1 LSEFFVLTSSLDKM
15 DNVGDSM
22 DGLSSLVRLTGVN
35 VPARARF
42 VGEAVVN
49 ATLSGLTAGLVC
61 GQVGAT
67 IASCGP
73 LVPFLV
79 GSWLGSGFGLYG
91 HWRKTYQHTLLCAVH
106 YPTIFTHSLWTEQHM
121 VVPPQSAKD
130 GESLKAW
137 VTSGGL
143 GRLTWCILAAQACRG
158 DVEEVQRKKR
168 QQLVDEWNQ

>member
-1 LSEFFVLTSSLDKM
+1 M
-15 DNVGDSM
+15 DNAGDSL
-22 DGLSSLVRLTGVN
+22 DGLSSLLRFTGVN

-42 VGEAVVN
+42 VGEAVAS

-73 LVPFLV
+73 LVPFMV

-91 HWRKTYQHTLLCAVH
+91 HWRKTYQQTLLFATH
-106 YPTIFTHSLWTEQHM
+106 YPNIFTHSLWTEHHM
-121 VVPPQSAKD
+121 VAPPQVAKD

-158 DVEEVQRKKR
+158 DVEEVERQKR
-168 QQLVDEWNQ
+168 QQLVDEWNGKEIK